1 MRLIKT
7 LDEIKG
13 IRKANQIIAKIY
25 TDIIPPYLKPGIT
38 TREIDRIIDEYIR
51 SCGARPACIGV
62 EGIYGPFPAATCIS
76 VNEEVVHGVP
86 GDRVIKEGDIVK
98 GKLFIQYVCESLKVD
113 SELRAVQP
121 FPKSP
126 HIEAVVR
133 VVKHINSYSL
143 LVESA
148 ISDSEILVEFEN
160 DVAYEKDDVIFFEG
174 ELSFEFL

>member
-1 MRLIKT
+1 MK
-7 LDEIKG
+7 K
-13 IRKANQIIAKIY
+13 
-25 TDIIPPYLKPGIT
+25 YLMEKLWT
-38 TREIDRIIDEYIR
+38 FEYDYDM
-51 SCGARPACIGV
+51 A
-62 EGIYGPFPAATCIS
+62 
-76 VNEEVVHGVP
+76 
-86 GDRVIKEGDIVK
+86 VIKELKNNDKKWNVSFVEFDVKDFIRKGDIVK
-98 GKLFIQYVCESLKVD
+98 GKYVCESLKVD
-113 SELRAVQP
+113 SELIAVQP

-160 DVAYEKDDVIFFEG
+160 DVTYEKDDVIFLES

>member
-1 MRLIKT
+1 MKDFTNLELKEIAFAESDFLRKLDLGFYQTKNIKSS
-7 LDEIKG
+7 
-13 IRKANQIIAKIY
+13 NVY
-25 TDIIPPYLKPGIT
+25 
-38 TREIDRIIDEYIR
+38 
-51 SCGARPACIGV
+51 
-62 EGIYGPFPAATCIS
+62 
-76 VNEEVVHGVP
+76 
-86 GDRVIKEGDIVK
+86 IVK

-160 DVAYEKDDVIFFEG
+160 DVTYKKDDVIFFEG

>member
-1 MRLIKT
+1 M
-7 LDEIKG
+7 
-13 IRKANQIIAKIY
+13 
-25 TDIIPPYLKPGIT
+25 DIWIWLWY
-38 TREIDRIIDEYIR
+38 
-51 SCGARPACIGV
+51 V
-62 EGIYGPFPAATCIS
+62 
-76 VNEEVVHGVP
+76 
-86 GDRVIKEGDIVK
+86 VIKELKNNDKKWNVSFVEFDVKDFIRKRDIVK
-98 GKLFIQYVCESLKVD
+98 GKYVCESLKVD
-113 SELRAVQP
+113 SELRAIQP

-160 DVAYEKDDVIFFEG
+160 DVAYEKDDVIFLES

>member
-1 MRLIKT
+1 MKKYLIEK
-7 LDEIKG
+7 LWIFEYDYDMAVVKE
-13 IRKANQIIAKIY
+13 
-25 TDIIPPYLKPGIT
+25 LKNN
-38 TREIDRIIDEYIR
+38 DKKWNV
-51 SCGARPACIGV
+51 SFV
-62 EGIYGPFPAATCIS
+62 EFD
-76 VNEEVVHGVP
+76 VKNF
-86 GDRVIKEGDIVK
+86 IKEGDIVK

>member
-1 MRLIKT
+1 MRRWKVLYEKIFNGEVMDIWIWLWYVVIK
-7 LDEIKG
+7 E
-13 IRKANQIIAKIY
+13 
-25 TDIIPPYLKPGIT
+25 LKNN
-38 TREIDRIIDEYIR
+38 DKKWNV
-51 SCGARPACIGV
+51 SFV
-62 EGIYGPFPAATCIS
+62 EFD
-76 VNEEVVHGVP
+76 VKNF
-86 GDRVIKEGDIVK
+86 IKEGDIVK

-160 DVAYEKDDVIFFEG
+160 DVTYEKDDVIFFWRWTFVWIFIRKYFEW
-174 ELSFEFL
+174 ELKRNLGMKKWEAIAFQEFSQ

>member
-1 MRLIKT
+1 MKKYLIEKLWT
-7 LDEIKG
+7 FEYDYDMAVVKELKNNDKKWNVSFVEFDVKDF
-13 IRKANQIIAKIY
+13 IRK
-25 TDIIPPYLKPGIT
+25 
-38 TREIDRIIDEYIR
+38 R
-51 SCGARPACIGV
+51 
-62 EGIYGPFPAATCIS
+62 
-76 VNEEVVHGVP
+76 
-86 GDRVIKEGDIVK
+86 DIVK
-98 GKLFIQYVCESLKVD
+98 GKYVCESLKVD
-113 SELRAVQP
+113 SELRAIQP

>member
-1 MRLIKT
+1 MKKYLIEKLWT
-7 LDEIKG
+7 FEYDYDMAVVKVL
-13 IRKANQIIAKIY
+13 
-25 TDIIPPYLKPGIT
+25 LKNNHKKWNV
-38 TREIDRIIDEYIR
+38 
-51 SCGARPACIGV
+51 SFV
-62 EGIYGPFPAATCIS
+62 EFD
-76 VNEEVVHGVP
+76 VKNF
-86 GDRVIKEGDIVK
+86 IKEGDIVK

>member
-1 MRLIKT
+1 MKKYLIEKLWT
-7 LDEIKG
+7 FEYDYDMAVVKELKNNDKKWNVSFVEFDVKNFIK
-13 IRKANQIIAKIY
+13 K
-25 TDIIPPYLKPGIT
+25 
-38 TREIDRIIDEYIR
+38 
-51 SCGARPACIGV
+51 V
-62 EGIYGPFPAATCIS
+62 
-76 VNEEVVHGVP
+76 
-86 GDRVIKEGDIVK
+86 DIVK
-98 GKLFIQYVCESLKVD
+98 GKLLMQYVCESLKVD

-126 HIEAVVR
+126 HIR
-133 VVKHINSYSL
+133 VVKHVNSDSL

>member
-1 MRLIKT
+1 MKKYLIEKLWT
-7 LDEIKG
+7 FEYDYDMAVVKE
-13 IRKANQIIAKIY
+13 
-25 TDIIPPYLKPGIT
+25 LKNN
-38 TREIDRIIDEYIR
+38 DKKWNV
-51 SCGARPACIGV
+51 SFV
-62 EGIYGPFPAATCIS
+62 EFD
-76 VNEEVVHGVP
+76 VKNF
-86 GDRVIKEGDIVK
+86 IKEGDIVK
-98 GKLFIQYVCESLKVD
+98 GKYVCKSLKVD
-113 SELRAVQP
+113 NELIAVQP

>member
-1 MRLIKT
+1 MKKYLIEKLWT
-7 LDEIKG
+7 FEYDYDMAVVKE
-13 IRKANQIIAKIY
+13 
-25 TDIIPPYLKPGIT
+25 LKNN
-38 TREIDRIIDEYIR
+38 DKKWNV
-51 SCGARPACIGV
+51 SFV
-62 EGIYGPFPAATCIS
+62 EFD
-76 VNEEVVHGVP
+76 VKNF
-86 GDRVIKEGDIVK
+86 IKEGDIVK

-160 DVAYEKDDVIFFEG
+160 DVTYEKDDVIFF
-174 ELSFEFL
+174 LKVNFRLNFYKKIF